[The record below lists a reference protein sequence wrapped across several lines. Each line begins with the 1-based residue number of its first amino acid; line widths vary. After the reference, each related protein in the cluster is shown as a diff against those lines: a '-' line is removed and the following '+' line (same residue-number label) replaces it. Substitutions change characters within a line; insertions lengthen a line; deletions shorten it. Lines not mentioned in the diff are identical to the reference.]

1 MGHDIVITISYKY
14 HSTQFRER
22 DKIITCNE
30 IYFQIRFI
38 YIIYMIV
45 IIYWTRAHK
54 YVHLSP
60 IEQVK
65 IGLKGQ
71 LVRNQK
77 CMAIV
82 TLSFSSHLG
91 SNTSTSTIQLE
102 LVVED

>member
-1 MGHDIVITISYKY
+1 M
-14 HSTQFRER
+14 
-22 DKIITCNE
+22 KI
-30 IYFQIRFI
+30 YYQILSI
-38 YIIYMIV
+38 YIIV
-45 IIYWTRAHK
+45 IIYCTSPHK
-54 YVHLSP
+54 DVYLSS

-71 LVRNQK
+71 HVRNQK

-82 TLSFSSHLG
+82 TVSFSSHLG